1 MELAVIVLFK
11 PQIVRELISGL
22 ERIGL
27 KHTTF
32 VESAGTA
39 NTAAGVPFLR
49 FGGLGA
55 KGWSYNVIVFAF
67 APTHEH
73 WERAA
78 ELAEQLTGGPES
90 QGAITFSIP
99 IGSVRGWPGASS

>member
-11 PQIVRELISGL
+11 PQIVRQLISGL
-22 ERIGL
+22 QGIGL
-27 KHTTF
+27 MHPTF

-39 NTAAGVPFLR
+39 HAAAGAPFLR

-78 ELAEQLTGGPES
+78 ELAEHLTGGPEG
-90 QGAITFSIP
+90 QGAITFCVP
-99 IGSVRGWPGASS
+99 IASFRGWLGDGP